1 MIRRPPRSTPLYSSA
16 ASDVYK
22 RQERECSSNCLQYYN
37 IRSPRYFHTTS
48 IEMKS
53 KNDLSK
59 DSALYDS
66 KHLKMIAV
74 PSPFSPSYESTQ
86 ERIFPSNSPFKF
98 PEAKHRE
105 TKERSNEW
113 SFRPVAKAVQEAPGK
128 KLSPSKDTPYTEIA
142 RREMKV
148 VRAIGPN
155 AARILWESKMIREAN
170 KNSLVKLQSKYN
182 SEQVVACLL
191 YTSPSPRDRQKS
203 RMPSSACKKKKKKSR
218 KK

>member
-1 MIRRPPRSTPLYSSA
+1 
-16 ASDVYK
+16 
-22 RQERECSSNCLQYYN
+22 
-37 IRSPRYFHTTS
+37 
-48 IEMKS
+48 
-53 KNDLSK
+53 
-59 DSALYDS
+59 
-66 KHLKMIAV
+66 MIAV

-182 SEQVVACLL
+182 SEQVVA
-191 YTSPSPRDRQKS
+191 
-203 RMPSSACKKKKKKSR
+203 KKEKEFSLRNNSKEKIVKEQA
-218 KK
+218 KDIINKAYAKAL